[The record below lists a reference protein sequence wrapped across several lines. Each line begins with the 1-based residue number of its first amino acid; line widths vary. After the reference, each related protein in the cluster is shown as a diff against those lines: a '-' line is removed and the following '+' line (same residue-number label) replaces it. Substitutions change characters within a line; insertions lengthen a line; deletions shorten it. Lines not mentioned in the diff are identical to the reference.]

1 MSTIEKLTPQM
12 KAYSSH
18 FADSGII
25 NWLPYTMYFHPF
37 SYTSPT
43 VNTDSMGFRYS
54 DARGCRYSFANLE
67 GISGV
72 RLLAGSST
80 VFGIGASADRHTL
93 ASRLT
98 ENDTRPE
105 FWINFGG
112 RSFNSTQELILYVL
126 HRQMLPRVA
135 EIVLFSGFNDLGL
148 AHLPARYRRAHGA
161 FFNCGDFYDA
171 LTKPRSTGLGS
182 WFGRTPEEDTEDDV
196 PGIDQQIGYAVD
208 QTLRHLDTW
217 RIMARETGAR
227 LTFVLQPL
235 ANWVRQKGCA
245 EEEELFAELE
255 QRGGFTATYGAIL
268 QPENFL
274 AYAEQLKA
282 GVLAMGLGFVNMA
295 PLMASAIQD
304 DQWVFVDRIHF
315 TDAGHDFVAK
325 LLLGGID
332 AGGTP

>member
-43 VNTDSMGFRYS
+43 VNTDLMGFRYS
-54 DARGCRYSFANLE
+54 DARGCRYSFADLE

-182 WFGRTPEEDTEDDV
+182 WFGRTAEEDTEDDV
-196 PGIDQQIGYAVD
+196 PGIDRADRICGRSNAPSS
-208 QTLRHLDTW
+208 RHLAHNGERD
-217 RIMARETGAR
+217 RRSPDLRA
-227 LTFVLQPL
+227 
-235 ANWVRQKGCA
+235 
-245 EEEELFAELE
+245 
-255 QRGGFTATYGAIL
+255 TA
-268 QPENFL
+268 
-274 AYAEQLKA
+274 
-282 GVLAMGLGFVNMA
+282 A
-295 PLMASAIQD
+295 PLTGCGKRDAPRRRSFLPSLSSAVASPRPTAR
-304 DQWVFVDRIHF
+304 FSSRRISS
-315 TDAGHDFVAK
+315 
-325 LLLGGID
+325 LMQSS
-332 AGGTP
+332 